1 MSELTIEFT
10 DDNFNS
16 EVESSEIPVVVDFWA
31 EWCGPCK
38 LLGPTID
45 ALAEKYNGK
54 VKVGKVNV
62 DKNPS
67 IAQKYGVRSIPN
79 ILVFKNGN
87 IEQQLVGNVPEAEI
101 ANVLDKLI

>member
-1 MSELTIEFT
+1 MSELAMEFT

-16 EVESSEIPVVVDFWA
+16 EVESSDMPVLVDFWA

-38 LLGPTID
+38 MLSPTID
-45 ALAEKYNGK
+45 TVAEKYNGK

-79 ILVFKNGN
+79 INS
-87 IEQQLVGNVPEAEI
+87 
-101 ANVLDKLI
+101 VLQGELTSGRQKFV

>member
-1 MSELTIEFT
+1 MKNKSVLI
-10 DDNFNS
+10 
-16 EVESSEIPVVVDFWA
+16 
-31 EWCGPCK
+31 
-38 LLGPTID
+38 LG
-45 ALAEKYNGK
+45 ALSDIAK
-54 VKVGKVNV
+54 
-62 DKNPS
+62 S